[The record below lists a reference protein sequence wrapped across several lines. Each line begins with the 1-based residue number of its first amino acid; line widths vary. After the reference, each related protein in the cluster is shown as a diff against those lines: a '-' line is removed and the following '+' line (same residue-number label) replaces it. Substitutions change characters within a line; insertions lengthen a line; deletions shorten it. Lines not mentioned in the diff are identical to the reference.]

1 MKRVSASKVSP
12 AVIQVKDRL
21 KIRLGFVMCS
31 VSTTVQRDIRWPDL
45 LSSGTAARAGRGH
58 AWALVHVVL
67 VSLGE
72 TPPPWRESEH
82 RHQEAKVEYREGR
95 EDELEKHRSGCIKK
109 RGRGGWCKICSRG
122 FMGRLC
128 SCLPHGIGFIYICV
142 CVCV

>member
-31 VSTTVQRDIRWPDL
+31 VSTTVQSDIRWPDL

-58 AWALVHVVL
+58 PWALVHVVL

-72 TPPPWRESEH
+72 TPPPWRECEH

-95 EDELEKHRSGCIKK
+95 EDELEKHRSGRIKK
-109 RGRGGWCKICSRG
+109 KGTGWMVQNLFQRIYGQTMQLLASRH
-122 FMGRLC
+122 R
-128 SCLPHGIGFIYICV
+128 IYIYIYV
-142 CVCV
+142 EG